1 MGPLDLLN
9 HLFNFVAPAVVV
21 GFVLSLAAHFLYKKV
36 PGAPALY
43 AQAAINSIAGVL
55 TLAVGLWFFGRDGK
69 LASYAAMVVVIAT
82 SQWLLGGFKRG

>member
-21 GFVLSLAAHFLYKKV
+21 GVLLSLAAQFLYKKV
-36 PGAPALY
+36 PGTPVLY

-55 TLAVGLWFFGRDGK
+55 ALVLALWFFGRDGK
-69 LASYAAMVVVIAT
+69 LASYAAMVLTIAT
-82 SQWLLGGFKRG
+82 SQWLMGGFKRG